1 MDVVGCVV
9 VVYILLDGWGGVWKC
24 GCVVEWMVD
33 GVGSSGWSLVQDE
46 VKALWIGWLWCVVV
60 VEVTDEVKVL
70 RIGWLGCVV
79 AVEVT
84 GMGWVF

>member
-1 MDVVGCVV
+1 MDVVI
-9 VVYILLDGWGGVWKC
+9 VYILLDGWSGVWKC

-33 GVGSSGWSLVQDE
+33 SVGSSGWSLLQDE

-60 VEVTDEVKVL
+60 VEVT
-70 RIGWLGCVV
+70 
-79 AVEVT
+79 